1 MWIALILKNWRMV
14 GAGLALTVVIGY
26 IGYLRHEV
34 RAEIARSASCEATI
48 AEVSAQSRTAQEAL
62 AAAAKAS
69 QTETRARA
77 RRIEGYRGRVNDDKS
92 AESDSIAPT
101 VLLDVLRMLDAE
113 GGDAA
118 PADSR

>member
-1 MWIALILKNWRMV
+1 MWITLILKHWRLA
-14 GAGLALTVVIGY
+14 GAVLALAINLGY

-34 RAEIARSASCEATI
+34 RSEIARSASCEATI
-48 AEVSAQSRTAQEAL
+48 AQVAAQSRTAQEAL

-69 QTETRARA
+69 QTETRARE

-101 VLLDVLRMLDAE
+101 IMLDVLRMLDGE
-113 GGDAA
+113 GSDAA

>member
-1 MWIALILKNWRMV
+1 MWITLILKHWRLAAAV
-14 GAGLALTVVIGY
+14 LALAINLGY

-48 AEVSAQSRTAQEAL
+48 AEVAVQSRTAQEAL

-69 QTETRARA
+69 QTETRARQ
-77 RRIEGYRGRVNDDKS
+77 RRIDGYRGRVNDDKS
-92 AESDSIAPT
+92 AESDTTAPT

-113 GGDAA
+113 SSDAA
-118 PADSR
+118 P